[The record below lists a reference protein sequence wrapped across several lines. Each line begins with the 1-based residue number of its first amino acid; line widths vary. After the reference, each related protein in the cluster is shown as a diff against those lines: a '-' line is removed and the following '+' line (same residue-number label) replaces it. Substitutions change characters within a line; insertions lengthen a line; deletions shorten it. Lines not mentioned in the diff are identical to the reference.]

1 MKQPAV
7 ILGELMENSRRR
19 RAWLH
24 ELRPAADGIGKMIEN
39 PILWI
44 HSFAGILGTNNEMLV
59 YTYWNVVCEDV
70 TAAIVS
76 HRGQLSTHI
85 HSTCRNSLGIRA
97 KRRDQSSVDVLWK
110 TAASHPATTY
120 HPIVLPMWILRGR
133 TTKRRSR
140 KMDEAEQKDE
150 C

>member
-19 RAWLH
+19 RAWLL

-59 YTYWNVVCEDV
+59 YTYSNVVCEYV
-70 TAAIVS
+70 TAAIVP
-76 HRGQLSTHI
+76 HRGQLSTHTQHMPQLI
-85 HSTCRNSLGIRA
+85 GIRA

-133 TTKRRSR
+133 TTKRRR
-140 KMDEAEQKDE
+140 RRMDEAEQKDE

>member
-59 YTYWNVVCEDV
+59 YTYWNAICEYV
-70 TAAIVS
+70 TAAIVP
-76 HRGQLSTHI
+76 HRGQLSTHT
-85 HSTCRNSLGIRA
+85 HSTCRNSLGYA
-97 KRRDQSSVDVLWK
+97 RRDAIK
-110 TAASHPATTY
+110 AASMYYGKPPPATQRQPTTPLCCLCGY
-120 HPIVLPMWILRGR
+120 CGGR
-133 TTKRRSR
+133 WTKRSR
-140 KMDEAEQKDE
+140 RTNAN
-150 C
+150 